1 LISEK
6 DKEVF
11 FEALMN
17 PPSLNENLK
26 AGKEKYNNLISA

>member
-17 PPSLNENLK
+17 PPSPNENLK
-26 AGKEKYNNLISA
+26 AAKEKYDKVISV